1 MPPFL
6 RNFLKHS
13 NAPVLLLIVFNL
25 LVGAFTFHDYGLT
38 LDEPL
43 YYQYADALGYAYSP
57 SEWFSGNFDL
67 ENAFGPSASDHQ
79 NRGPAYLLLARAP
92 ARFLQNALG
101 MDYPSA
107 WHLINFISFQVGVY
121 FFFVFSRR
129 WMKNW
134 AAFAATLFFATQPL
148 LWGHAFINPKD
159 PPFLAA
165 FLVSLELGF
174 RMADRIA
181 NPQVNEKTWTTFT
194 HILFPAVV
202 LGLATN
208 LRVLGPLAGL
218 LAFVYF
224 LFLRK
229 PARFYW
235 FIPYGLIA
243 LVTLFATWPFLWLA
257 PTQNLFGVLQFFSDN
272 PTELRVLF
280 LGEIY
285 TADHLPLR
293 YLPTLLAITLTEPV
307 WPLAIAGF
315 FVSIRR
321 WQLKAIEW
329 KTLLPTLLWFIVPIA
344 YVFIRR
350 PAMYDGF
357 RHSLYILPPVFVL
370 AGIALDA
377 IFQRVSV
384 PYIKITLIG
393 LLILPA
399 MQADIQLHPYQYT
412 YYNQFVGGTNKA
424 SYNFETDYWGTCF
437 KEAMEQFNSI
447 APENTTLYV
456 GAKGMN
462 IAAYYAAD
470 NINVKMSE
478 RRIYKNYGD
487 YVARSAR
494 ANTAMQIFRD
504 RQDKNT
510 VTVQR
515 DHAIFCTIGL
525 EKQ

>member
-1 MPPFL
+1 MPLFL
-6 RNFLKHS
+6 RNFPKRP
-13 NAPVLLLIVFNL
+13 NAPVLILIVFNL
-25 LVGAFTFHDYGLT
+25 LVGAFTFRDYGLT

-43 YYQYADALGYAYSP
+43 YYQYADSLGYAYSP
-57 SEWFSGNFDL
+57 IEWFSGNFDL

-79 NRGPAYLLLARAP
+79 NRGPAYLLLARLP
-92 ARFLQNALG
+92 ARFLQNAFG
-101 MDYPSA
+101 MDYPST
-107 WHLINFISFQVGVY
+107 WHLVNFISFQIGIY
-121 FFFVFSRR
+121 FFFIFSRR
-129 WMKNW
+129 WMKGW

-181 NPQVNEKTWTTFT
+181 NPQENEKAWRTFT
-194 HILFPAVV
+194 HILFPAIV

-224 LFLRK
+224 LFLHK

-235 FIPYGLIA
+235 FIPYGVIA
-243 LVTLFATWPFLWLA
+243 LATLIITWPFLWRA
-257 PTQNLFGVLQFFSDN
+257 PVQNLLGALQFFSDN

-280 LGEIY
+280 RGEIY
-285 TADHLPLR
+285 TADNLPLR

-315 FVSIRR
+315 FISIQR
-321 WQLKAIEW
+321 WRLKTIEW
-329 KTLLPTLLWFIVPIA
+329 KTLLPVLLWFILPMI

-377 IFQRVSV
+377 IFRRVAIS
-384 PYIKITLIG
+384 YIKVALIG

-399 MQADIQLHPYQYT
+399 MRADIQLHPYQYT
-412 YYNQFVGGTNKA
+412 YYNQFVGGTGKA
-424 SYNFETDYWGTCF
+424 SLSYETDYWSTCYKDAVQEF
-437 KEAMEQFNSI
+437 ASEVI
-447 APENTTLYV
+447 GPPTLYV
-456 GAKGMN
+456 GGKGIDN
-462 IAAYYAAD
+462 VRYYANQNFIVEDYQSRHD
-470 NINVKMSE
+470 N
-478 RRIYKNYGD
+478 YKGKYLL
-487 YVARSAR
+487 SSSR
-494 ANTAMQIFRD
+494 ANNRLPFFDGLYDPGTIRVERD
-504 RQDKNT
+504 G
-510 VTVQR
+510 
-515 DHAIFCTIGL
+515 AIFCVIR
-525 EKQ
+525 KMK